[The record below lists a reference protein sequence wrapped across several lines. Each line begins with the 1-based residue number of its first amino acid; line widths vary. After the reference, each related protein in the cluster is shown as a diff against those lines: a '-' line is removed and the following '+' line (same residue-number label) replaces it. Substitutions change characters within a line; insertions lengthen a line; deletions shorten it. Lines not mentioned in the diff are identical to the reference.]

1 MNHFCTV
8 CQNGKISQLVASKPP
23 ENKKQFTQLSDNRLV
38 FFDSQ
43 RVEPGGE
50 GAQEGR
56 DGVQVQP
63 VQVDELQAGAAGQ
76 VGECVAP
83 PGAAQHLQLGQ
94 RGQRHEGVRVVKV
107 DRVPAQLNLL

>member
-83 PGAAQHLQLGQ
+83 PGAAHVQSPGPGASSVGWGRSVETVSHL
-94 RGQRHEGVRVVKV
+94 
-107 DRVPAQLNLL
+107 LL